1 MQASQK
7 GQIGITVVTFWYVAK
22 SETAASKRA
31 ASKSLDFIFGWFA
44 HPVTFGEYP
53 KTMRYATALK
63 DSTRIRYHYQ
73 HLQYLSKAIKEGV
86 KVKGYFAW
94 ALLDVYEWD
103 SGYTVRFGLT
113 YIDYKNKMKR
123 YLKYSAYWF
132 KMFLLK

>member
-1 MQASQK
+1 MC
-7 GQIGITVVTFWYVAK
+7 
-22 SETAASKRA
+22 R
-31 ASKSLDFIFGWFA
+31 
-44 HPVTFGEYP
+44 
-53 KTMRYATALK
+53 
-63 DSTRIRYHYQ
+63 
-73 HLQYLSKAIKEGV
+73 EGV